1 MSNMTRHLLAIL
13 ALLSGLAAL
22 SGPAY
27 ASVVHSAP
35 CDVGVSTGTSDEKA
49 GAPVELRETA
59 KKRDVRCRKLKA
71 PKRILLPQTPR
82 VPVAMGIERA
92 YE

>member
-1 MSNMTRHLLAIL
+1 MTRHILAIL

-22 SGPAY
+22 SGPAH
-27 ASVVHSAP
+27 ASVLHAAP
-35 CDVGVSTGTSDEKA
+35 CDVGVSTGTSEEKA
-49 GAPVELRETA
+49 GTPAELRETE

-71 PKRILLPQTPR
+71 PKRILLPQSKR

-92 YE
+92 FE

>member
-1 MSNMTRHLLAIL
+1 MTRQLIAFL

-22 SGPAY
+22 SGPAH
-27 ASVVHSAP
+27 ASVISSVS
-35 CDVGVSTGTSDEKA
+35 CDVGVSAEANETKA
-49 GAPVELRETA
+49 GTPAGIREAA
-59 KKRDVRCRKLKA
+59 KKRPVRCRTVKT
-71 PKRILLPQTPR
+71 PKRIRLPESLR

>member
-1 MSNMTRHLLAIL
+1 MTRHLLAIL

-22 SGPAY
+22 SGPAH

-35 CDVGVSTGTSDEKA
+35 CNIGVSTGTSEDKA
-49 GAPVELRETA
+49 GTPHELRETA
-59 KKRDVRCRKLKA
+59 KKRDARCRTLRA
-71 PKRILLPQTPR
+71 PKRIVIPRSQR

>member
-1 MSNMTRHLLAIL
+1 MKRQLIAFL

-22 SGPAY
+22 SGPAN
-27 ASVVHSAP
+27 ASVISAVS
-35 CDVGVSTGTSDEKA
+35 CDVGISAEANESKA
-49 GAPVELRETA
+49 GTPESVREAA
-59 KKRDVRCRKLKA
+59 KKRPVRCRTVKT
-71 PKRILLPQTPR
+71 PKRVQLPQSLR